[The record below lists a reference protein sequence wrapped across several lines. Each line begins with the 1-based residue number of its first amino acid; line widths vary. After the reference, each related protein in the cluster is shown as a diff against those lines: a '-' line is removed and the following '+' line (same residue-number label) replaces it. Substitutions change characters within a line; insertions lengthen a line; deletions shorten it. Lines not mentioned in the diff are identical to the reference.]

1 MRKLEV
7 MLEELLFKARW
18 LLAPFYVGLVLALVM
33 LLVKFGQ
40 EFLHLI
46 PRFLGESDQAL
57 VVAILTLVDMVLVA
71 NLLIII
77 VFTGYEN
84 FVSRM
89 DLEHHA
95 DRPEWMGKVDF
106 AGLKIKLFG
115 ALVAI
120 SGIELLKAV
129 LHVEDYTTEQMAW
142 KVGVHLTFVVSGL
155 LFALMDRLSGS
166 NYSKEENQDERKT

>member
-1 MRKLEV
+1 MRKIETT
-7 MLEELLFKARW
+7 LEELLFKARW
-18 LLAPFYVGLVLALVM
+18 LLAPFYVMLVVV
-33 LLVKFGQ
+33 LLILLIKFGQ
-40 EFLHLI
+40 EFFHLVTH
-46 PRFLGESDQAL
+46 FYNDSDQEV
-57 VVAILTLVDMVLVA
+57 VVAVLTLVDMVLVA

-106 AGLKIKLFG
+106 AGLKLKLFG

-120 SGIELLKAV
+120 SGIELLKSF
-129 LHVEDYTTEQMAW
+129 LHIHEYTTEQLAW
-142 KVGVHLTFVVSGL
+142 KVGIHLTFVVSGL
-155 LFALMDRLSGS
+155 LFALMDRLTENGR
-166 NYSKEENQDERKT
+166 SKGDG